1 MLVIDEVAEDRIGN
15 RTHPQQ
21 GEVIVELN
29 VYGRNI
35 KVPSRMRDYIEE
47 KVEKFEKLN
56 DRVDLIEVKVTKV
69 GTGPNAI
76 TVEITVNS
84 PGPILRAEAS
94 GPDKFAVFDDAYG
107 KLLERLRRAR
117 DRRKIHRGNHRPI
130 SVSEATGALPVID
143 APGEQGRIV
152 VEGTHEDLPVEELAF
167 NDDYPLS
174 DDTTPVEIRRKT
186 FPTEKLT
193 VDEAVDRMELVGHDF
208 YLFVDS
214 EVDRPAAVYRRKGWT
229 YGVITLGDDAP
240 AGGKSETR
248 VYKAL

>member
-1 MLVIDEVAEDRIGN
+1 M
-15 RTHPQQ
+15 
-21 GEVIVELN
+21 ELN

-35 KVPSRMRDYIEE
+35 KVPDRMRDYIEE

-56 DRVDLIEVKVTKV
+56 DRVDVIEVKITKV
-69 GTGPNAI
+69 GSGPNAI

-84 PGPILRAEAS
+84 PGPVLRAEAS

-130 SVSEATGALPVID
+130 SVAEATGALPVVSELD
-143 APGEQGRIV
+143 AERNGV
-152 VEGTHEDLPVEELAF
+152 VDGSHADVPVEEAAF
-167 NDDYPLS
+167 DDEYPLS
-174 DDTTPVEIRRKT
+174 AQITPVEIRRKT

-193 VDEAVDRMELVGHDF
+193 VDQAVDRMELVGHDF
-208 YLFVDS
+208 YLFVDA
-214 EVDRPAAVYRRKGWT
+214 EVDRPAAVYRRKGWS

-240 AGGKSETR
+240 SEGHSETR